1 MKFAIVPFGVLFFGA
16 NAFVPTQLGHHRLV
30 VPQQQQKSTLHK
42 QPLFATIPA
51 KDEKKEVDS
60 KSNTKPSPKI
70 LTQPI
75 PYEELTIGVT
85 KETYPGEN
93 RVSQTPDSVR
103 GLVKAGFKVVVQS
116 GGTQYRFFERVSPF
130 CCAFG
135 HRLTHSLF
143 TLPSVL

>member
-1 MKFAIVPFGVLFFGA
+1 MKFAIVPFGVLLVGA

-30 VPQQQQKSTLHK
+30 VPQQQSSSLHK

-51 KDEKKEVDS
+51 KDEKKEVEN
-60 KSNTKPSPKI
+60 KNKQPSPKI
-70 LTQPI
+70 LSQPI

-116 GGTQYRFFERVSPF
+116 GGTKKISLHLEPLVIVS
-130 CCAFG
+130 
-135 HRLTHSLF
+135 H
-143 TLPSVL
+143 SVLSIL